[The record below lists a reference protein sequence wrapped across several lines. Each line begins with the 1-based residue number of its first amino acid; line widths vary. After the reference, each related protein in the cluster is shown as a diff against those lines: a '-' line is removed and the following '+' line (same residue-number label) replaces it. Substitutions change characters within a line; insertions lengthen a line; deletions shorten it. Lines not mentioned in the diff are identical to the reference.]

1 MKFAQ
6 RVFLIAGVY
15 GLLALL
21 PMYFTEGKTGQD
33 FPPAI
38 THPEYYYGF
47 IGVAVA
53 WQVAFLIMARD
64 PVRYRLL
71 MIPSVIEKF
80 SFGIAVIVLFGFGR
94 VNELILA
101 AAVVDLV
108 LGTLFAVAF
117 VKTGEADD
125 QNPER

>member
-6 RVFLIAGVY
+6 RVLQIAGLY
-15 GLLALL
+15 GLVALL
-21 PMYFTEGKTGQD
+21 PMYFTEDKTGRD

-53 WQVAFLIMARD
+53 WQVAFLIMSRD

-71 MIPSVIEKF
+71 LIPAVIEKF
-80 SFGIAVIVLFGFGR
+80 SFGIAVVALYAFGR
-94 VNELILA
+94 ANDLILA
-101 AAVVDLV
+101 AAVVDMV
-108 LGTLFAVAF
+108 LGTLFAVAY
-117 VKTGEADD
+117 VKTGAEAGDRL
-125 QNPER
+125 P

>member
-1 MKFAQ
+1 MKFAR
-6 RVFLIAGVY
+6 RVYQIAGLY
-15 GLLALL
+15 GLVALL
-21 PMYFTEGKTGQD
+21 PMYFTEDRTGRD

-53 WQVAFLIMARD
+53 WQVAFLIMSRD

-80 SFGIAVIVLFGFGR
+80 SFGIAVVALYAFGR
-94 VNELILA
+94 ANDLILA

-108 LGTLFAVAF
+108 LGTLFAVAY
-117 VKTGEADD
+117 VKTGAGAGSSNAD
-125 QNPER
+125 

>member
-6 RVFLIAGVY
+6 RVYQIAGLY
-15 GLLALL
+15 GLVALL
-21 PMYFTEGKTGQD
+21 PMYFMEDKTGRD

-53 WQVAFLIMARD
+53 WQVAFLIMSRD

-71 MIPSVIEKF
+71 MIPAVIEKF

-94 VNELILA
+94 VNELMLA

-108 LGTLFAVAF
+108 LGTLFAVAY
-117 VKTGEADD
+117 VKTRDTGEEL
-125 QNPER
+125 P

>member
-6 RVFLIAGVY
+6 RVYQIAGLY
-15 GLLALL
+15 GLVALL
-21 PMYFTEGKTGQD
+21 PMYFMEDKTGRD

-53 WQVAFLIMARD
+53 WQVAFLIMSRD
-64 PVRYRLL
+64 PVRYRLM
-71 MIPSVIEKF
+71 MIPAVIEKF
-80 SFGIAVIVLFGFGR
+80 TFGIAVIVLFGFGR
-94 VNELILA
+94 VNELMLA

-108 LGTLFAVAF
+108 LGTLFAVAY
-117 VKTGEADD
+117 VKTASVV
-125 QNPER
+125 